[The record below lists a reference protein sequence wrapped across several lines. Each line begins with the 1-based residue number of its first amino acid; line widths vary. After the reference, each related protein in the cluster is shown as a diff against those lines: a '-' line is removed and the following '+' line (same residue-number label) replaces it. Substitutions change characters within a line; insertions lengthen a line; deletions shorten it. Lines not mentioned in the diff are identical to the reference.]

1 MILCLRNIKTLELQ
15 VFTVIFLQEEKQ
27 TIFRSRMDIVS
38 RLNWKNGGTYLK
50 KYLKETGCKP
60 DYWSRHEDLF
70 AQMTSDYPVLLVV
83 QEYT

>member
-1 MILCLRNIKTLELQ
+1 
-15 VFTVIFLQEEKQ
+15 
-27 TIFRSRMDIVS
+27 MDIVS

-60 DYWSRHEDLF
+60 DYWNRHEDLF